1 VKAYDLLAEA
11 ARAVSA
17 RADRPATAVVH
28 DSADARLVIFRI
40 EPGQTVAPHTNPSTV
55 TLSVIAGSG
64 NVSGAEGERSVRAGQ
79 IVIYDP
85 GELHGM
91 RAGNEQLVI
100 LATIAPR
107 PGTAR

>member
-1 VKAYDLLAEA
+1 MKAYDLLAEA

-28 DSADARLVIFRI
+28 DSPDARLVIFRI
-40 EPGQTVAPHTNPSTV
+40 EPGQT
-55 TLSVIAGSG
+55 
-64 NVSGAEGERSVRAGQ
+64 GE
-79 IVIYDP
+79 P
-85 GELHGM
+85 HGM
-91 RAGNEQLVI
+91 RARDEQLVI

>member
-1 VKAYDLLAEA
+1 MKTYDLLAQA
-11 ARAVSA
+11 ASAVSA

-55 TLSVIAGSG
+55 MLSVIAGSG
-64 NVSGAEGERSVRAGQ
+64 NVSDAEGERSVRAGQ
-79 IVIYDP
+79 IVTYDP

-91 RAGNEQLVI
+91 RAGDERLVI
-100 LATIAPR
+100 LAMIAPR
-107 PGTAR
+107 PGAAR

>member
-1 VKAYDLLAEA
+1 MKAYDLLAEA

-55 TLSVIAGSG
+55 MLSVIAGSG

-79 IVIYDP
+79 IVTYDP

-91 RAGNEQLVI
+91 RAGDEQLVI